1 MENFLDMAAGI
12 PFDKQVLDVTPPI
25 DVIHSAAGRDFHC
38 RADK

>member
-1 MENFLDMAAGI
+1 MAAGI

-38 RADK
+38 VVARADK